1 VTGLGRVAD
10 LLRAAH
16 IDPALAGERVLLPV
30 VDERRREL
38 GDRDVDAYAD
48 RLLRDPAEFGRLRER
63 ITVPETWLFRY
74 PASFEALRGMLPRP
88 GARGF
93 RGLSVACATGAEPF
107 SMVATALAA
116 GIPADAID
124 VVAIDPSA
132 AALERAA
139 TGRFARMA
147 VRGGLPPWAA
157 AWFREDPTGVTVD
170 AVVRGRVRFVQG
182 AAPEA
187 IDALEADAFDAV
199 FCRNLGIYLGE
210 PGRAAIGRALLRVL
224 APGGAMFLGHAERP
238 ALFGIA
244 DRLEPLPGA
253 PAGSFAHARRG
264 ADAPA
269 RAAMPTAAARMGTV
283 SVGRTMPVAAA
294 ARVSAAPGATA
305 SRTPAA
311 AHATSGRA
319 SAGIDDARARADAG
333 QLAEALEIAERLHA
347 GGDRSAALLELLG
360 SIHSALGLD
369 AIAEG
374 WLRQA
379 VYVDPLHAEALL
391 QLAALAER
399 RGDRDQAERYR
410 TRAAGG
416 TT

>member
-1 VTGLGRVAD
+1 MTGLGRVAD

-16 IDPALAGERVLLPV
+16 IDPVLAGERVLRPV
-30 VDERRREL
+30 VEERRREL

-48 RLLRDPAEFGRLRER
+48 RLLRDPSEFGRLRER

-74 PASFEALRGMLPRP
+74 PASFEALRAMLSRP
-88 GARGF
+88 GTCGF

-116 GIPADAID
+116 GVPADAID
-124 VVAIDPSA
+124 VTAIDPSV

-139 TGRFARMA
+139 AGRFGRMA
-147 VRGGLPPWAA
+147 VRGGLPTWAA
-157 AWFREDPTGVTVD
+157 AWFREDPAGVTVD
-170 AVVRGRVRFVQG
+170 PEVRRRVRFVQG

-187 IDALEADAFDAV
+187 IDALEAGAFDAV
-199 FCRNLGIYLGE
+199 FCRNLGIYLDE
-210 PGRAAIGRALLRVL
+210 SGRAAIGHALLRVL
-224 APGGAMFLGHAERP
+224 RPGGTMFLGHAERP

-244 DRLEPLPGA
+244 DRLAPLSGA
-253 PAGSFAHARRG
+253 TAGSFAHALRG
-264 ADAPA
+264 ADAPP
-269 RAAMPTAAARMGTV
+269 RATKPTVAGRTGPAAAV
-283 SVGRTMPVAAA
+283 RTMP
-294 ARVSAAPGATA
+294 RPTATA
-305 SRTPAA
+305 SRPPAA
-311 AHATSGRA
+311 ARATPGPP

-333 QLAEALEIAERLHA
+333 QLAEALEIAEHLHA
-347 GGDRSAALLELLG
+347 AGDRSAALLELLG

-379 VYVDPLHAEALL
+379 VYVDPSHAEALL

-410 TRAAGG
+410 ARAAGG
-416 TT
+416 LS

>member
-1 VTGLGRVAD
+1 MTGLGRVAD

-16 IDPALAGERVLLPV
+16 IDPALAGERVLRPV
-30 VDERRREL
+30 VEERRREL

-74 PASFEALRGMLPRP
+74 PASFEALRTKLSQA

-116 GIPADAID
+116 GIQADAID
-124 VVAIDPSA
+124 VTAIDPSA
-132 AALERAA
+132 AALDRAA
-139 TGRFARMA
+139 AGRFGRMA
-147 VRGGLPPWAA
+147 VRGGLPTWAT
-157 AWFREDPTGVTVD
+157 AWFREDPAGVTVD
-170 AVVRGRVRFVQG
+170 PEVRGRVRFVQG
-182 AAPEA
+182 AAPEE
-187 IDALEADAFDAV
+187 IDALEAGAFDAV

-210 PGRAAIGRALLRVL
+210 AGRAAIGRALLRVL
-224 APGGAMFLGHAERP
+224 APEGAMFLGHAERP

-244 DRLEPLPGA
+244 DRLEPLRGA
-253 PAGSFAHARRG
+253 PAGSFAHALRG

-269 RAAMPTAAARMGTV
+269 RAAMPAADGRTARFPAM
-283 SVGRTMPVAAA
+283 RTMPRAAA
-294 ARVSAAPGATA
+294 ARTDAAPATRGARPPAA
-305 SRTPAA
+305 SRALP
-311 AHATSGRA
+311 SLR

-369 AIAEG
+369 AVAEG

-379 VYVDPLHAEALL
+379 VYVDPSHPEALL

-399 RGDRDQAERYR
+399 RGDREQAERYR
-410 TRAAGG
+410 TRAAGS
-416 TT
+416 TP